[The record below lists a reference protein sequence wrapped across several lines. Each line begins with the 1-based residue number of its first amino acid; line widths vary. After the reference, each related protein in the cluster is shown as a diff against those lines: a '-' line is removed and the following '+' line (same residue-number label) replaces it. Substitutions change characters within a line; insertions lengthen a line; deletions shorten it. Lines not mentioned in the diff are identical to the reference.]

1 VFFPFQKNAS
11 DKAIGR
17 TKPTH
22 FFQGGKTMRT
32 KILAAFA
39 FLAILTTMAF
49 AQTTP
54 YPPEQPADY
63 IEKDLY
69 SPPVYAKAQDWL
81 TCSISNYFP
90 DVPLYA
96 DIKIYDTDGNQVY
109 PTNGTTPTPPP
120 TQPPTGAVT
129 QQQTPSPDGTYT
141 TPPWGVS
148 YYRYQVPADGYY
160 WCWLKVYKPSAPT
173 YEGWGRGTWAYEPAG
188 NGYPIAYVPVNEEKN
203 ATTTPTP

>member
-1 VFFPFQKNAS
+1 
-11 DKAIGR
+11 
-17 TKPTH
+17 
-22 FFQGGKTMRT
+22 MRT

-54 YPPEQPADY
+54 YPPEQPAAY

-69 SPPVYAKAQDWL
+69 SPPVYAQAQDWL

-109 PTNGTTPTPPP
+109 PTNTPTPTPPS
-120 TQPPTGAVT
+120 TQPPTGPVT
-129 QQQTPSPDGTYT
+129 QQLPPLTPSPDGTYT

-148 YYRYQVPADGYY
+148 YYRYQVPVDGYY

-188 NGYPIAYVPVNEEKN
+188 NGYPIAYVPVKEEKN
-203 ATTTPTP
+203 GTTTPTP